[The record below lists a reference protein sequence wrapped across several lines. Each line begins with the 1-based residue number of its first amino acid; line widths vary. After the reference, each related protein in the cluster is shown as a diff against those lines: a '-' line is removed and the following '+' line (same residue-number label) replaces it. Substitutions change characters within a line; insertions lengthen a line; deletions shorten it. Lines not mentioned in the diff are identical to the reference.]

1 MHVFILRFCFFL
13 LLNMLESIIEK
24 SGHELRS
31 KEEEIALIKKMVL
44 EKEETNAFN
53 QNKRLD
59 LNQVSSLFSF

>member
-1 MHVFILRFCFFL
+1 VFILCFCFLLFL
-13 LLNMLESIIEK
+13 LLHVLESILEK

-31 KEEEIALIKKMVL
+31 KEEEIALIKKMIS

-59 LNQVSSLFSF
+59 LNQVSTLFSF

>member
-1 MHVFILRFCFFL
+1 V
-13 LLNMLESIIEK
+13 LESILEK

-31 KEEEIALIKKMVL
+31 KEEEIALIKKMIS

-59 LNQVSSLFSF
+59 LNQVSTLFSF